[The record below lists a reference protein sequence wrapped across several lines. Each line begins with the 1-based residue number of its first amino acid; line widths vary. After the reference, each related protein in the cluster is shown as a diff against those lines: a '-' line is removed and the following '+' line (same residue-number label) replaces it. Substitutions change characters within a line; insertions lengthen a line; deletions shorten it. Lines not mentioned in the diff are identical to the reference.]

1 MKVEVESGTERHLVE
16 IEERE
21 GGLVARVDG
30 RSYELKVFAPEPGV
44 YTLLFGPQV
53 IEAHVE
59 GNAPTGSVMVTVGAR
74 AWHLRVR
81 DRRHRQPASEGGTH
95 GRVSLTA
102 RMPGKVVRLLA
113 EAGSAVQA
121 GQGILVLEAM
131 KMQNEVKAPKSG
143 RLAQVCV
150 REGQTVG
157 AGELLAVIE

>member
-1 MKVEVESGTERHLVE
+1 MKVEIESETGRHVVE
-16 IEERE
+16 IEERD
-21 GGLVARVDG
+21 GGLLAQVDG
-30 RSYELKVFAPEPGV
+30 RSYELRIFTPEPGV

-53 IEAHVE
+53 IEARVE
-59 GNAPTGSVMVTVGAR
+59 GNAQAGFVMVTVRER

-81 DRRHRQPASEGGTH
+81 DRRYRRRASEAGSE
-95 GRVSLTA
+95 GRVALTA

-113 EAGSAVQA
+113 EVGSSVRA

-131 KMQNEVKAPKSG
+131 KMQNEVRAPKSG
-143 RLAQVCV
+143 RLAEVYV

>member
-1 MKVEVESGTERHLVE
+1 MKVEIESETGRHVVE
-16 IEERE
+16 IEERD
-21 GGLVARVDG
+21 GGLLAQVDG
-30 RSYELKVFAPEPGV
+30 RSYELRIFTPEPGV

-53 IEAHVE
+53 IEARVE
-59 GNAPTGSVMVTVGAR
+59 GNAQAGFVTVTVRER

-81 DRRHRQPASEGGTH
+81 DRRYRRRASEAGSE
-95 GRVSLTA
+95 GRVALTA

-113 EAGSAVQA
+113 EVGSSVRA

-131 KMQNEVKAPKSG
+131 KMQNEVRAPKSG
-143 RLAQVCV
+143 RLAEVYV

>member
-1 MKVEVESGTERHLVE
+1 MRIEIESEMGRHVVE
-16 IEERE
+16 IEERD
-21 GGLVARVDG
+21 GGLIARVDG
-30 RSYELKVFAPEPGV
+30 RCYEGKVFTPEPGV
-44 YTLLFGPQV
+44 YTLLLGPQV

-59 GNAPTGSVMVTVGAR
+59 GNAQAGAVTVTVRDR
-74 AWHLRVR
+74 AWHLRVP
-81 DRRHRQPASEGGTH
+81 DRRPRRRAGEAGSE

-113 EAGSAVQA
+113 EAGSTVHA

-131 KMQNEVKAPKSG
+131 KMQNEVRAPKSG
-143 RLAQVCV
+143 RLAEIHV